1 MGPSTELSRAAW
13 RLVSQSLINV
23 KEVKKA
29 KRISCDKSAG
39 RLVRGYTSPMFS
51 NGIDRFSTL
60 ALSEP
65 KVCRIDSISWLAMH
79 VTAF

>member
-1 MGPSTELSRAAW
+1 MGPSMELPRAAQG
-13 RLVSQSLINV
+13 LVSQSFINV

-29 KRISCDKSAG
+29 KWISCDKSAG
-39 RLVRGYTSPMFS
+39 RFVREYTSPMFS

-65 KVCRIDSISWLAMH
+65 KLFRRDNISWLAMH
-79 VTAF
+79 VTVF